1 MVTALT
7 KHINFAAFSKG
18 YSTIDNENIL
28 FASLITITHTHTH
41 THTIQYIARCH
52 NFLSKVIQD
61 FRLNIILHHLLCLY
75 FVKHISVIFILN

>member
-41 THTIQYIARCH
+41 TLYSISHA
-52 NFLSKVIQD
+52 VIISLAKL
-61 FRLNIILHHLLCLY
+61 FKILD
-75 FVKHISVIFILN
+75 